1 MVSAS
6 NKDTESIYKESFH
19 SVSLFSVVVKKVNK
33 VLYGMLLSHR
43 LDKSNCL
50 LVFYVSTQNV
60 KQKLL
65 ENN

>member
-33 VLYGMLLSHR
+33 FFMGCFCPI
-43 LDKSNCL
+43 DWINPT
-50 LVFYVSTQNV
+50 VS
-60 KQKLL
+60 
-65 ENN
+65 